1 MTSEVMCST
10 MGLLFG
16 LLSSTALY
24 VSTKRTCWWSDNH
37 GIWCA
42 AVYVR
47 NFVKITIEMRVLEFA
62 RWICWTPGLTTH
74 FFCASF
80 FFFSFTAL
88 KSRIVMLILQIVQ
101 LNHVLWILHGLTFGH
116 LHHSKKYFNSR
127 CQNFNQQCPAYDL
140 QGTQQQYCL
149 SANLSIQYKLFG
161 HKWKKLFVAHHPG

>member
-47 NFVKITIEMRVLEFA
+47 NFVKLTIEMRVLEFA

-80 FFFSFTAL
+80 FFFRPPLQNAESSCWFYRLYSWIMYCEFCMVWPLGIYIIPRNILIHGAKISISNAQHMTCKVRSNSIA
-88 KSRIVMLILQIVQ
+88 SRLICQFSI
-101 LNHVLWILHGLTFGH
+101 
-116 LHHSKKYFNSR
+116 NSLDTSEK
-127 CQNFNQQCPAYDL
+127 NFL
-140 QGTQQQYCL
+140 
-149 SANLSIQYKLFG
+149 
-161 HKWKKLFVAHHPG
+161 